1 VRVYVPQ
8 IVSAAQMLEGTTDE
22 KAAKLAQL
30 LKEKGAV

>member
-8 IVSAAQMLEGTTDE
+8 VVSAAQMLEGTVDE
-22 KAAKLAQL
+22 KALKMAQL